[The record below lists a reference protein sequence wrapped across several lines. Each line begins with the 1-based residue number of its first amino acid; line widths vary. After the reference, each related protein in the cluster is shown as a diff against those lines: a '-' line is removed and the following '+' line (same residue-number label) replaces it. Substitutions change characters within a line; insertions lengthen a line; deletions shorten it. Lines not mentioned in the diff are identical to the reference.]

1 MAGRCRPRRPG
12 PSRGRRLMSA
22 TIVRPRPGA
31 IPRDSAQ
38 ARGGS
43 VRRRVG
49 IAWALLFFN
58 TLTYVPG
65 GLINLPSHI
74 GKVLPQ
80 GALPLALLLVIS
92 VNPKLRLRPN
102 VFLCLV
108 SLLVVD
114 TAFTVL
120 GAPHF

>member
-1 MAGRCRPRRPG
+1 
-12 PSRGRRLMSA
+12 MSA

-38 ARGGS
+38 ARDRS

-80 GALPLALLLVIS
+80 GALPLAVLLVIS

-102 VFLCLV
+102 VFFCLRV
-108 SLLVVD
+108 PARRGHGLHGRGS
-114 TAFTVL
+114 TAL
-120 GAPHF
+120 R